1 MGQKLSTLNTQ
12 LKITSRQNREFKL
25 KLASS
30 RSAEGPII
38 IRYKQPLFKSGT
50 TKANC
55 SLYLSP
61 IEGSQVLSSIA
72 RGTELEIQDLAELFN
87 IFWYEVSLK
96 SQTNINN
103 KGWIKRDSVIT
114 VDDTVNDQDD
124 TAT

>member
-25 KLASS
+25 KIASS

-72 RGTELEIQDLAELFN
+72 RGTDLEIQDLAELFN
-87 IFWYEVSLK
+87 ISWYEVSLK

-114 VDDTVNDQDD
+114 VDDTVNNQED
-124 TAT
+124 TAI